1 MKGSLV
7 HAIIASLDE
16 KARKKFL
23 ASRPANK
30 EWDQLSQLFRLLTKQ
45 EQYSEVALL
54 GGIGQTKRVK
64 NLQIEQIGAELV
76 AFLGEGKPE
85 VLVHQIL
92 ATAPHVIENRLERQA
107 VELIEWGISMA
118 ESSENYHAVQSL
130 WRLAELF
137 PEPRPQFRG
146 MTYEHALA
154 AAGNLVAYRQL
165 EVRLRQTPTIPD
177 AEERSASLQEIEAS
191 PLLESPGMALG
202 YESRL
207 LYWRIKAICK
217 YLAKNYEGAIAPQ
230 TNLVETLAERRDQ
243 DLDLARR
250 WIKEAGTLAAL
261 HGVLH
266 HFGNA
271 KKVWNNIAA
280 LETPSLTLHY
290 EKIKQLYPAMITV
303 GMDTGD
309 DLFTEEA
316 SSKALSLMETNPQLF
331 SVGLQ
336 CDVLFHCASY
346 FLASNRIP
354 KAAKILF
361 RLRGFAKTSFRPPIY
376 AMTKVLE
383 IVLEIEQGT
392 YEDAI
397 RLCKNLRMSKH
408 DRYVPGMGV
417 GLQLLAAIATSI
429 SDPGN
434 SWFQISANSNFKK
447 MTAELEGQPILD
459 YFNLVVWIESKA
471 NGYPM
476 MKQLHHRANPNG

>member
-16 KARKKFL
+16 KARRKFL

-30 EWDQLSQLFRLLTKQ
+30 EWDQLSQLFRLLAKQ
-45 EQYSEVALL
+45 EQYSEAALL
-54 GGIGQTKRVK
+54 GGIEQTKRVK
-64 NLQIEQIGAELV
+64 NLQIEQIGKELV
-76 AFLGEGKPE
+76 TFLGEGKPD

-92 ATAPHVIENRLERQA
+92 AMAPHLIENRLERQA
-107 VELIEWGISMA
+107 VELIEWGISLA
-118 ESSENYHAVQSL
+118 ENSENYHAVQSL
-130 WRLAELF
+130 WRLADLF
-137 PEPRPQFRG
+137 PEPKPQFRG
-146 MTYEHALA
+146 MTYELALA

-165 EVRLRQTPTIPD
+165 EVRLRQTPTLPE
-177 AEERSASLQEIEAS
+177 ALERLSNLQDIEAS

-230 TNLVETLAERRDQ
+230 TNLVATLAERRDQ

-250 WIKEAGTLAAL
+250 WMKEAGTLAAL
-261 HGVLH
+261 HGILH
-266 HFGNA
+266 HFVTA
-271 KKVWNNIAA
+271 KKVWNDIAS
-280 LETPSLTLHY
+280 LETPTLTLHC

-309 DLFTEEA
+309 DLFAEGA
-316 SSKALSLMETNPQLF
+316 SSKALSLMDSNPHLF

-361 RLRGFAKTSFRPPIY
+361 RLRGFAKSNFRPPIY

-383 IVLEIEQGT
+383 IVLEIEQGA
-392 YEDAI
+392 YDDAI

-417 GLQLLAAIATSI
+417 GLQLLGAIAGSI
-429 SDPGN
+429 GEPDN
-434 SWFQISANSNFKK
+434 SWFQIAGNTHLKK
-447 MTAELEGQPILD
+447 MIAELEGQPILD

-476 MKQLHHRANPNG
+476 MKQLHHRAYPNG